1 MNLILLISLLWL
13 FISLLCYDALR
24 YIALCH
30 VMLCCIML
38 LHVVTCYVIL
48 RHGILL
54 TIRAV
59 RRPRRRQFVG
69 AAAADFCWSARRR
82 EKFVGAPPM
91 QFFLCIYFVAIFNF
105 WWLKKRSSENVEDR
119 TKFFAGIFWKS
130 IFSPPTPRR
139 PHNDVRARL
148 YLQLRTIVL

>member
-59 RRPRRRQFVG
+59 RRPRRAADNLWAPPQQTFVDRR
-69 AAAADFCWSARRR
+69 AAAKNLSAHRRYN
-82 EKFVGAPPM
+82 FSCVFILL
-91 QFFLCIYFVAIFNF
+91 QF
-105 WWLKKRSSENVEDR
+105 
-119 TKFFAGIFWKS
+119 S
-130 IFSPPTPRR
+130 IF
-139 PHNDVRARL
+139 DD
-148 YLQLRTIVL
+148 